1 MKHIIP
7 IHRIMAFLGYV
18 KIPREAVMLSIA
30 QEEAFKKIV
39 GAIERHGAK
48 AEAYRKVL
56 EAQKAFTM
64 FLRSGRLIT

>member
-1 MKHIIP
+1 
-7 IHRIMAFLGYV
+7 MAFLGYV

-30 QEEAFKKIV
+30 QEEAFKTI
-39 GAIERHGAK
+39 IK
-48 AEAYRKVL
+48 AVESKGIKSVAYRKAL